1 LCVNVVPRREWAA
14 APRPADPRLL
24 DAHWRLGR
32 RLAEPHLPQGAP
44 TSPALASLAA
54 LGLDRRLTGLAAR
67 FDATYSRYADDLAV
81 SGDERLIGAA
91 PTIRAAVAEIARDEG
106 FRVNARKSQ
115 LMTSAGRQRLCGVV
129 VNVRPNVARTEY
141 DTLKAI
147 VHNAARRG
155 PGDESRDRLLGRIAW
170 VESVNPNRGAKL
182 RARFAA
188 IDWGR

>member
-1 LCVNVVPRREWAA
+1 
-14 APRPADPRLL
+14 
-24 DAHWRLGR
+24 
-32 RLAEPHLPQGAP
+32 
-44 TSPALASLAA
+44 
-54 LGLDRRLTGLAAR
+54 
-67 FDATYSRYADDLAV
+67 
-81 SGDERLIGAA
+81 
-91 PTIRAAVAEIARDEG
+91 
-106 FRVNARKSQ
+106 
-115 LMTSAGRQRLCGVV
+115 